1 MLRHGLRRA
10 AQVAFWIAGVC
21 LLAFGIFV
29 VVRLA
34 QAAPSEATAQR
45 LDIATAVSGI
55 AGAVATLVGAVLA
68 YKQGQP
74 HPPDVSRLLTARL
87 QPDDELINRDD
98 EMRDLVAQI
107 DGHQVVG
114 CHGPRGAGKSF
125 LLKHLAAVVNRNRR
139 PNRGQPKPK
148 RAAAALYFDL
158 AAAAGFTDARSQ
170 ICEKALRDPRA
181 DWDDFVAYVDR
192 QFKGRHVILILDNVN
207 SPGLWRELGEAI
219 YTYLTSR
226 KRDKV
231 VLGSIDPVVLGNRE
245 VQHVPITGLGLT
257 AAKELVNRPGV
268 TMSCDELVE
277 LHRECRG
284 LPFYL
289 RVLSTYPEKARRGGG
304 IAVID
309 EQLIPELT
317 AETRRL
323 LSYTA
328 LVGLM
333 TRQIS
338 RTELAQFPL
347 AHLDDEL
354 AIVENRTLVT
364 VIPGSDDQHV
374 EIHDIFREAALRVL
388 TSDVADAALF
398 LFEKEYARGQLEHA
412 ALYAMFANPARI
424 KREQLDD
431 LLEQVIRTAVNARN
445 HAFLGN
451 LYARAHEHTDA
462 LEFIAA
468 DQARA
473 DLFRFARASE
483 LAGLGK
489 YEEAEAELLSS
500 SVVDTRLSPH
510 GEATEL
516 QTDLRFLQADIA
528 HLLNRYEE
536 SAQMFEDL
544 GEWAAGEGRSTLHA
558 LCVWGHAHVLRHQG
572 RDLEQAMGLFEQAVG
587 LSESSGELFVR
598 VKAVTGATG
607 IKVLVENVPNDEEDL
622 LVSLE
627 QEIAASSTHDGHMLE
642 VWKYQ
647 AQIAWLRGRRQDA
660 TRLIESAIGRALALN
675 DRLLYNLYFERAEFA
690 RLNGDFASALHD
702 YDRVL
707 SFGEENRDRN
717 LITNALLGRV
727 LVELGM
733 GKLVDH
739 PARAAARSSVL
750 RARNIAFTAD
760 IAITASIAESVVAMI
775 DASAIE
781 QGSIRLIVL

>member
-1 MLRHGLRRA
+1 M
-10 AQVAFWIAGVC
+10 
-21 LLAFGIFV
+21 
-29 VVRLA
+29 
-34 QAAPSEATAQR
+34 
-45 LDIATAVSGI
+45 
-55 AGAVATLVGAVLA
+55 
-68 YKQGQP
+68 
-74 HPPDVSRLLTARL
+74 
-87 QPDDELINRDD
+87 
-98 EMRDLVAQI
+98 
-107 DGHQVVG
+107 
-114 CHGPRGAGKSF
+114 
-125 LLKHLAAVVNRNRR
+125 
-139 PNRGQPKPK
+139 
-148 RAAAALYFDL
+148 AALYFDL

-170 ICEKALRDPRA
+170 ICEKALGDPSA
-181 DWDDFVAYVDR
+181 DWDDFVAYVDG
-192 QFKGRHVILILDNVN
+192 QFKRRHIILILDNVN
-207 SPGLWRELGEAI
+207 SPGLWRELGEAV

-226 KRDKV
+226 TRDKV
-231 VLGSIDPVVLGNRE
+231 VLGSIDPVVLGNQE
-245 VQHVPITGLGLT
+245 VQHVPINGLDLT

-268 TMSCDELVE
+268 TMSCAELAE
-277 LHRECRG
+277 LHRDCRG

-289 RVLSTYPEKARRGGG
+289 RVLSTYSEKTRLGRG
-304 IAVID
+304 IAVLD
-309 EQLIPELT
+309 EQLIPELA

-338 RTELAQFPL
+338 RTELAQLPL
-347 AHLDDEL
+347 AYFDDEL

-374 EIHDIFREAALRVL
+374 EIHDILREAALRVL
-388 TSDVADAALF
+388 TPDVADAALF
-398 LFEKEYARGQLEHA
+398 LFDKEYARGQLEHA

-424 KREQLDD
+424 EQEQLEN

-445 HAFLGN
+445 YAFLGN
-451 LYARAHEHTDA
+451 LYTRAHEHTDA

-473 DLFRFARASE
+473 DLFHFARASE
-483 LAGLGK
+483 LAGLGR
-489 YEEAEAELLSS
+489 YEEAEVELLSS
-500 SVVDTRLSPH
+500 SVVNTRLSLH

-558 LCVWGHAHVLRHQG
+558 LCVWGRAHVLRHQG
-572 RDLEQAMGLFEQAVG
+572 RNLEQAMGLFEQAIE
-587 LSESSGELFVR
+587 LSEASGKLFVR
-598 VKAVTGATG
+598 AKAVTGATG
-607 IKVLVENVPNDEEDL
+607 IKVFIENVPTDEEDL

-647 AQIAWLRGRRQDA
+647 AQIAWLRDRRQDA
-660 TRLIESAIGRALALN
+660 TRIIESAIGRALALN

-690 RLNGDFASALHD
+690 RLNGDLASALQD

-707 SFGEENRDRN
+707 AFGEDNRDRN
-717 LITNALLGRV
+717 LITNALLGKV

-733 GKLVDH
+733 GRLGDH
-739 PARAAARSSVL
+739 AARAAARASAL
-750 RARNIAFTAD
+750 RARDIALTAD
-760 IAITASIAESVVAMI
+760 IAITAGIAESVVAMI
-775 DASAIE
+775 DEPALE
-781 QGSIRLIVL
+781 RGSIRLIVF